1 LAVTYF
7 SLDFIGRILCMVI
20 NIFSIF
26 FLLMLS
32 ISTTQAEV
40 YRWLDEN
47 GKIQFSDRPSNNR
60 SEKVTLNTER
70 NSYSGGGI
78 LERQR
83 DLLDEYRADSL
94 RQERKDRQAAI
105 QKAREKKL
113 QQRCIR
119 AKDRLKNYAGSSL
132 YRLDQDGDRI
142 YYSEEERS
150 MAIDKFKQLIQE
162 NC

>member
-1 LAVTYF
+1 
-7 SLDFIGRILCMVI
+7 
-20 NIFSIF
+20 
-26 FLLMLS
+26 MLS

-105 QKAREKKL
+105 QKARDKKL

-119 AKDRLKNYAGSSL
+119 AKDRLKNYTGSSL

>member
-105 QKAREKKL
+105 
-113 QQRCIR
+113 
-119 AKDRLKNYAGSSL
+119 
-132 YRLDQDGDRI
+132 
-142 YYSEEERS
+142 
-150 MAIDKFKQLIQE
+150 
-162 NC
+162 